1 MFANE
6 RLDAKS
12 SSLHPPT
19 FEIHIGSRKAGA
31 IACEQAESVMQA
43 KLAKID

>member
-19 FEIHIGSRKAGA
+19 FEIHMGSRQASV
-31 IACEQAESVMQA
+31 IACERAEPVMQPS
-43 KLAKID
+43 